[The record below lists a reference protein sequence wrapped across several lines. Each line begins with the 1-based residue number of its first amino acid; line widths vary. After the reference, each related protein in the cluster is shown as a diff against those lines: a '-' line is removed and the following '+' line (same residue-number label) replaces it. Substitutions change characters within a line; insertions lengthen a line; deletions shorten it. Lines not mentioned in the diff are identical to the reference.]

1 MITLISGSTFVLFLF
16 VTTAVLASAIQQC
29 WLRVSATQF
38 TPYMTILNLGRPSGV
53 AVFGPIKDGFDWP
66 YVFRVF
72 GIILFIQL
80 MAIGFMSDKEA
91 CATGQGF

>member
-1 MITLISGSTFVLFLF
+1 
-16 VTTAVLASAIQQC
+16 
-29 WLRVSATQF
+29 
-38 TPYMTILNLGRPSGV
+38 MTILNLGRPSGV